1 MNLNHPLTLIILT
14 MAAVSSGVLLM
25 RNTSE
30 DVETIAAPRLSIGYY
45 MNEAELIGTG
55 DNGKIL
61 YRLRTRNASQ
71 NFEDGV
77 VNMQGVHVIYEPEA
91 AIPWDLRADTGNIPP
106 SANIIQLT
114 GNVVAATQEDNNSRI
129 TIRTNFLELD
139 TETYIANTPREV
151 TIDYLQHRV
160 FATGMRVYFKEDRL
174 QLISDVNGKFLP

>member
-1 MNLNHPLTLIILT
+1 MNLNHPLVLIIL
-14 MAAVSSGVLLM
+14 AICAVSSGVLLL
-25 RNTSE
+25 RNTS
-30 DVETIAAPRLSIGYY
+30 DDIETASAPRLSIGYY

-71 NFEDGV
+71 NFESGI
-77 VNMQGVHVIYEPEA
+77 VNMEGVHVIYEPEA
-91 AIPWDLRADTGNIPP
+91 AVPWDLRADTGNIPP
-106 SANIIQLT
+106 SANIIQLA
-114 GNVVAATQEDNNSRI
+114 GNVVAATQGDDNSRM

-139 TETYIANTPREV
+139 TETYIANTPRKV

-160 FATGMRVYFKEDRL
+160 FATGMRAYFKEDRL